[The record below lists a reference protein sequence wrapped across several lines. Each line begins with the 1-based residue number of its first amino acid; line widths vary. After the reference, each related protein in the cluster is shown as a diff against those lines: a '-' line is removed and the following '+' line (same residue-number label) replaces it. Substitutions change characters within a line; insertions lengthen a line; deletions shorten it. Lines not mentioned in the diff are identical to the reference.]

1 MAKKSVDL
9 VRFRVELGTNN
20 LVRIDGNNDWTDW
33 QVEGRTVGGYIE
45 LGPRF
50 LTNAAKARRER
61 IPAKAELYIPVRSL
75 KSVAGGKPFS
85 GLMDDIMYQK
95 LREGTNERIKYN
107 LTEIALKEAAEG
119 DAPWTFE
126 TKGNL
131 TVAGVNREIT
141 MPVEMAVKNGALSFS
156 ARIKIKMSD
165 FSIDLPVMETV
176 QGPVKLA
183 HDEVTLTIAGTA
195 VATGSP

>member
-1 MAKKSVDL
+1 MAKDGIDL
-9 VRFRVELGTNN
+9 VRFRIELGTNN
-20 LVRIDGNNDWTDW
+20 LIRIEGNTSWDDW

-45 LGPRF
+45 LGPSF
-50 LTNAAKARRER
+50 LTNAAKARQER

-85 GLMDDIMYQK
+85 GSMDDIMYQK
-95 LREGTNERIKYN
+95 LREGANERIKYN

-131 TVAGVNREIT
+131 TVAGVSREIT
-141 MPVEMAVKNGALSFS
+141 MPVEMAVKTNAAAHSSCGSNRGCWSNGLTHWRAAALSVLWIS
-156 ARIKIKMSD
+156 
-165 FSIDLPVMETV
+165 
-176 QGPVKLA
+176 
-183 HDEVTLTIAGTA
+183 
-195 VATGSP
+195 